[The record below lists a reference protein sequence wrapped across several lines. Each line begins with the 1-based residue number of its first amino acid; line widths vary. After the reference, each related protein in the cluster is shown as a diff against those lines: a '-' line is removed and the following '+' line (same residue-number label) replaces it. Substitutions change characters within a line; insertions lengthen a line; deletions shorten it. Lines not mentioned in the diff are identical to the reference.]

1 MFTLAQELRAAA
13 NDHFSVI
20 VETVKKKWKRMA
32 TSQKQQPRTKELL
45 GFWLENYINNNQLL

>member
-20 VETVKKKWKRMA
+20 VETVKKMEKNGHFSKTA
-32 TSQKQQPRTKELL
+32 A
-45 GFWLENYINNNQLL
+45 

>member
-20 VETVKKKWKRMA
+20 VETVKKNG
-32 TSQKQQPRTKELL
+32 KEWPLL
-45 GFWLENYINNNQLL
+45 KNSSLGPKSCWASGLKIT

>member
-1 MFTLAQELRAAA
+1 MIIFQSLLKQL
-13 NDHFSVI
+13 
-20 VETVKKKWKRMA
+20 KKWKRMA